1 VTAVKKWWRRRSV
14 RAALGHG
21 EKRRRAGRGAVE
33 DSKDGK
39 AAAAEEVSATVTEG
53 ARELE
58 REGKRGGEGRGCTSP
73 FIGLGGRQRW
83 PG

>member
-14 RAALGHG
+14 RAAHGHG

-33 DSKDGK
+33 DSEDGK

-53 ARELE
+53 ARSLRE
-58 REGKRGGEGRGCTSP
+58 RGKGAVRAGGAHR
-73 FIGLGGRQRW
+73 LL
-83 PG
+83 